1 MAEPEEIP
9 SGRWSRTE
17 KGRKNVTWRLLWS
30 PDSAMVGRVP
40 IYEGGVTVT
49 TGGRENYTHTV
60 GRRALCPLL
69 DMEGDCPQLFHH
81 HMKIL

>member
-1 MAEPEEIP
+1 MVQDREGKEECHMEVAVVTRQCN
-9 SGRWSRTE
+9 GRE
-17 KGRKNVTWRLLWS
+17 G
-30 PDSAMVGRVP
+30 A
-40 IYEGGVTVT
+40 YEGGVTVT